1 MTHYIFYS
9 FYYRDPKD
17 YTDEPERARRSV
29 VDVVIT
35 YPTNSIVDMND
46 IKGRFQQNSTL
57 PTVTTPPTSVTE
69 DPNRRVE
76 KLQYKNAALFW
87 GLIAVL
93 ILILLLILII
103 AFCFCCPGCYLYNKE

>member
-1 MTHYIFYS
+1 MTHYISYS

-46 IKGRFQQNSTL
+46 IKGRFQQNPQNSTL
-57 PTVTTPPTSVTE
+57 PTVTDPPSVTE
-69 DPNRRVE
+69 DPNKRVE

-93 ILILLLILII
+93 ILILFLILII
-103 AFCFCCPGCYLYNKE
+103 VYGTL